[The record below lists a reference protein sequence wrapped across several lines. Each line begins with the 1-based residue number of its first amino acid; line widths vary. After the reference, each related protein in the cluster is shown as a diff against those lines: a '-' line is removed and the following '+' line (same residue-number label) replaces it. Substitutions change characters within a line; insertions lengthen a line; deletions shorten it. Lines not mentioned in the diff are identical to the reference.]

1 MAINNYNFKREAEL
15 KDDYIKHLQE
25 QHTDLVLSKADE
37 IYLPKILQDPRVI
50 ELKRQIKQ
58 LKQQEKEQKKADRDI
73 YNSIYDSLYGKILKI
88 KGQGIR
94 YADNKYTSLYQAIAS
109 SNLPPRDK
117 KSLKEELDDVIKHL
131 PTQDEVKAE
140 RIRTTACED
149 ISEIEQLLK
158 SVSSVQE
165 IDKLSKKSLGLTDK
179 WVKMMVEAQIPKKQK
194 PDLKRKLAILHN
206 GLMKKVNERRK
217 KLESEIQTRQQALV
231 DNAIKELKSMLFTD
245 YKSFGEYRMAINELE
260 NTIKSKVDKAFHK
273 QIDKAWRI
281 CYNQCFDYF
290 FPQKELEIPISSIKH
305 ENVTFSNW
313 LIGIRSKLVIT
324 LQETKF
330 KYSLDEPI
338 EKIIDLSQR
347 DGVVRISINPSLLS
361 FSFINKNDINRI
373 ISGSTSKKPTIISI
387 SWKDIDFSYNK
398 IRIAIPRGG
407 VLWVDA
413 SCTQSYNA
421 IKSHLASTLPQIKV
435 MLDENGKYSL
445 AEPIILDNAV
455 QIIRRSA
462 DADDLYS
469 TAKADFGKWMCNPTF
484 SAAINFTLSDAH
496 QEYLL
501 RRLHSRKQQYI
512 ESLIKK
518 QMRDYKLIPTME
530 SLSHTNSSTSEESF
544 IFTLPCS
551 NPLYVY
557 LVYENLNIAR
567 ATIVCKVLKQ
577 EYQYCLKTLYNHMA
591 DESYINK
598 RQELQWHPRKL
609 CNGMISIKSVNH
621 IDSIYHWSRNLY

>member
-37 IYLPKILQDPRVI
+37 IYLPKILQDTRVI

-58 LKQQEKEQKKADRDI
+58 LKRQEKEQKKADRDI
-73 YNSIYDSLYGKILKI
+73 YNSIYDSLYGQILKI

-131 PTQDEVKAE
+131 PTQDEIKVE
-140 RIRTTACED
+140 RIRTTAREN

-158 SVSSVQE
+158 SASSIRE
-165 IDKLSKKSLGLTDK
+165 IDELSKKSLGLIDK
-179 WVKMMVEAQIPKKQK
+179 WVKMMVDAQIPKKLK
-194 PDLKRKLAILHN
+194 PDLKRKLAILHS
-206 GLMKKVNERRK
+206 GLITKVNERRK
-217 KLESEIQTRQQALV
+217 KLELEIQTRQQALV
-231 DNAIKELKSMLFTD
+231 NNTIEELKSMLFTE
-245 YKSFGEYRMAINELE
+245 YKSFGEYRTAINELE

-281 CYNQCFDYF
+281 CYSKSFDYF
-290 FPQKELEIPISSIKH
+290 FPHKELEIPISSIKH

-338 EKIIDLSQR
+338 EKIIDLSQM

-361 FSFINKNDINRI
+361 FSFINRSDINRI
-373 ISGSTSKKPTIISI
+373 ISGSTSKKPTIITI

-398 IRIAIPRGG
+398 IRIAIPHGG

-421 IKSHLASTLPQIKV
+421 IKSHLASTLPQIKITQ
-435 MLDENGKYSL
+435 DEKGKYSL

-518 QMRDYKLIPTME
+518 QMRDYKLIPAME

-598 RQELQWHPRKL
+598 RQELQCHPRKL
-609 CNGMISIKSVNH
+609 CSGMISIKSVNH
-621 IDSIYHWSRNLY
+621 IDSIYHWSRNLF